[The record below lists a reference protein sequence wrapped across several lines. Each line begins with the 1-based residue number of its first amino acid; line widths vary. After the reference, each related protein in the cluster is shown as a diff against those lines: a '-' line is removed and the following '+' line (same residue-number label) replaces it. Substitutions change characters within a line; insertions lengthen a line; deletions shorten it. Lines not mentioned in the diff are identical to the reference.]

1 MGGGWVKTGTRL
13 RFDILLGLSTDVRL
27 EGGER
32 RWGRRG
38 VWVETGI
45 HVGWGEMGEMGEK
58 GCVGGNWY
66 TCGMGGGGRWGR
78 WGVWVE
84 TGIHVGWG
92 GGGGGDGKRK
102 NG

>member
-1 MGGGWVKTGTRL
+1 MGGWWVKTGTRL

-32 RWGRRG
+32 RWGEG
-38 VWVETGI
+38 VC
-45 HVGWGEMGEMGEK
+45 GWKLVYM
-58 GCVGGNWY
+58 WD
-66 TCGMGGGGRWGR
+66 GGGGRWGR
-78 WGVWVE
+78 WGRRGVWVE

-92 GGGGGDGKRK
+92 GGGDGKRK